1 MLRDFCVNFTVLKI
15 KSKKLE
21 RKAKYAVLACI
32 LQNDFESLV
41 MKLRLLDFFY
51 PDASLRVIDIKKK
64 KIGSH
69 LAVLPMLEE
78 KLGRPRELCDSPNT
92 ARDKLNR
99 T

>member
-1 MLRDFCVNFTVLKI
+1 MLL
-15 KSKKLE
+15 S
-21 RKAKYAVLACI
+21 
-32 LQNDFESLV
+32 ESLT
-41 MKLRLLDFFY
+41 LR
-51 PDASLRVIDIKKK
+51 KK